1 MKKYLLTVFGDFN
14 TDAICREVAI
24 SLTPVID
31 SPNLKFQYTK
41 GVLIFHF
48 ASELDI
54 VDIHDFL
61 EMNSD
66 ELYESFILSEF
77 TDKVTVFMPEKIV
90 NHLFDLENTTED
102 ASLNINLNT
111 EEFNNED
118 DTEHDDFVAFLLD
131 GMKKELKPPT
141 LDQLLDKIKSDGIG
155 TLTQFERGILDNYSN
170 N

>member
-1 MKKYLLTVFGDFN
+1 MLVDTELLSLLKSIEGQIGVSVHGTAWVTLLKKSFTIGK
-14 TDAICREVAI
+14 TIAQA
-24 SLTPVID
+24 T
-31 SPNLKFQYTK
+31 
-41 GVLIFHF
+41 
-48 ASELDI
+48 
-54 VDIHDFL
+54 L
-61 EMNSD
+61 E
-66 ELYESFILSEF
+66 
-77 TDKVTVFMPEKIV
+77 IV